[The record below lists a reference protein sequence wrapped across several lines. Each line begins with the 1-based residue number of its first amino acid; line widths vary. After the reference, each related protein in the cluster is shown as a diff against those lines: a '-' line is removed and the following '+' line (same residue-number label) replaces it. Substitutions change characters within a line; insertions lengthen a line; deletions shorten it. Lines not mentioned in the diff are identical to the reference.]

1 MPALFA
7 PGCRGANF
15 PPFPHPTHDPRPPTA
30 QVIHHVVLFR
40 WTPSATPEQVAA
52 AGAALLGMRGR
63 IPEIHAVSF
72 GPNLAESRAEYTHA
86 LLVVVD
92 DMAAVKRYVD
102 HPHHVEVAKTF
113 LLPIREARLAIDFEV
128 PA

>member
-1 MPALFA
+1 M
-7 PGCRGANF
+7 
-15 PPFPHPTHDPRPPTA
+15 
-30 QVIHHVVLFR
+30 IHHVVLFR
-40 WTPSATPEQVAA
+40 WTAAATPAQVAA
-52 AGAALLGMRGR
+52 AGEALLGMQGT
-63 IPEIHAVSF
+63 IPEIHAVAF
-72 GPNLAESRAEYTHA
+72 GPNLAESRGEYTHA

-102 HPHHVEVAKTF
+102 HPHHVHVAKTF

>member
-1 MPALFA
+1 M
-7 PGCRGANF
+7 
-15 PPFPHPTHDPRPPTA
+15 
-30 QVIHHVVLFR
+30 LFR
-40 WTPSATPEQVAA
+40 WTAAATPGQVSA
-52 AGAALLGMRGR
+52 AGDALLGMQGK
-63 IPEIHAVSF
+63 IPEIHSVSF
-72 GPNLAESRAEYTHA
+72 GPNLAESRNEYTHV

-102 HPHHVEVAKTF
+102 HPHHVHVAKTF